1 MQPRTQLHFWAEGT
15 LLAHVQLLIHQ
26 CFQVLF
32 GMAVLY
38 LVIPQLVLIEGVAT
52 TQVQDLA
59 LGFTEPSRALDSFL
73 HCVSWIKIEDKGLE
87 QSA

>member
-1 MQPRTQLHFWAEGT
+1 
-15 LLAHVQLLIHQ
+15 
-26 CFQVLF
+26 
-32 GMAVLY
+32 MAVLY
-38 LVIPQLVLIEGVAT
+38 LVIPQLVLIVGVAT